1 MASLQSP
8 KAPRA
13 RQARKS
19 LAAMPSTDLGGDKEN
34 MTVDAATIANLGAQG
49 KEARKKLR
57 SISIGPGGLDA
68 LNENSGNK
76 QVNFGVSFDYF
87 VGLTRP
93 SRLYHHTS
101 DLFSSPQ

>member
-1 MASLQSP
+1 MTSVQSP

-34 MTVDAATIANLGAQG
+34 MTVDAATIATLGAQG
-49 KEARKKLR
+49 KQAKKKLR

-68 LNENSGNK
+68 LKENPGNK
-76 QVNFGVSFDYF
+76 QVDFDSWF
-87 VGLTRP
+87 
-93 SRLYHHTS
+93 
-101 DLFSSPQ
+101 